1 MSSAA
6 RLDLRM
12 TQEDKSRIARA
23 AQLRGMPV
31 SAFVR
36 DAVMREAE
44 QVMASELSVMLSAE
58 ESRQFLAALDAP
70 FQPNARLQ
78 RALARATPR

>member
-12 TQEDKSRIARA
+12 TPDDKSRIARA

-31 SAFVR
+31 STFVR

-44 QVMASELSVMLSAE
+44 QVMAAELAVTLSAE
-58 ESRQFLAALDAP
+58 ESQRFLAALDAP

-78 RALARATPR
+78 RALTRATTP

>member
-6 RLDLRM
+6 RFDLRM
-12 TQEDKSRIARA
+12 TPEDKSRLVRA
-23 AQLRGMPV
+23 AQLRGMPL

-44 QVMASELSVMLSAE
+44 QVMTAELTAQLSAAQ
-58 ESRQFLAALDAP
+58 SQQFLDALDAP
-70 FQPNARLQ
+70 FHPNARLQ
-78 RALARATPR
+78 RALARVAPG